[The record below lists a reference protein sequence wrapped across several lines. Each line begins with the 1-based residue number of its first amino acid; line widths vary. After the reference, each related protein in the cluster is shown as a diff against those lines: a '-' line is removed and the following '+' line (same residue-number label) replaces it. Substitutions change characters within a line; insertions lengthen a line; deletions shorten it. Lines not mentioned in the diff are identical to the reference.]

1 MNRII
6 TRIWGPLVVL
16 TETCLLVDIATDLY
30 KKYQDWKAKKNTNAS
45 PSEKPAE
52 EAYWPREMTY

>member
-30 KKYQDWKAKKNTNAS
+30 KKYKDWKAKKNTKKNTNAS

-52 EAYWPREMTY
+52 EA

>member
-30 KKYQDWKAKKNTNAS
+30 KKYKDWKAKKNTNAS

-52 EAYWPREMTY
+52 EA